1 MYLNICKI
9 KHTGSDEPSA
19 IIIFHTTYTK
29 TISDR
34 LFRFDKDQCS
44 FHSYYIFV
52 AVFGGMQSSRLN
64 FFFGLA
70 MGLTISLLLACLTSL
85 TSLKKTVHQTS
96 MIASD
101 SFRSFLDS
109 RSIMQVTK
117 NTGDMHDLLDRNLRP
132 VKPAMVDDTHYHH
145 GKLKKRQNKDFQSRV
160 RVKLSI
166 A

>member
-1 MYLNICKI
+1 MYLNICKV
-9 KHTGSDEPSA
+9 KHTGSDEPSV

-34 LFRFDKDQCS
+34 LFRFDNNQCS
-44 FHSYYIFV
+44 FHSYYMFV
-52 AVFGGMQSSRLN
+52 AVFGGMRSSRLN
-64 FFFGLA
+64 FCFGLA
-70 MGLTISLLLACLTSL
+70 MGLSISLLLAFLQASL
-85 TSLKKTVHQTS
+85 
-96 MIASD
+96 IAPN

-145 GKLKKRQNKDFQSRV
+145 GKL
-160 RVKLSI
+160 
-166 A
+166 

>member
-1 MYLNICKI
+1 MYLNIYRV

-34 LFRFDKDQCS
+34 LFRFDKNQCS

-52 AVFGGMQSSRLN
+52 AVFGGMHSSRLK

-70 MGLTISLLLACLTSL
+70 MGLTISLLLGCFTSL
-85 TSLKKTVHQTS
+85 TS
-96 MIASD
+96 MISSD
-101 SFRSFLDS
+101 SFRSFIVP
-109 RSIMQVTK
+109 RSTMQVTK
-117 NTGDMHDLLDRNLRP
+117 DTDDMHDLLHRNLRP
-132 VKPAMVDDTHYHH
+132 VKPPMLDDTHYHH
-145 GKLKKRQNKDFQSRV
+145 GKLQKRQNKHFQSRV

>member
-1 MYLNICKI
+1 MYLNICKV

-19 IIIFHTTYTK
+19 IIIFHTTYIK

-52 AVFGGMQSSRLN
+52 AVFGGMHSSRRN

-70 MGLTISLLLACLTSL
+70 MGLTISLLLGCFTSL
-85 TSLKKTVHQTS
+85 IS
-96 MIASD
+96 MISSD

-109 RSIMQVTK
+109 RSIVQVTK

-145 GKLKKRQNKDFQSRV
+145 GKL
-160 RVKLSI
+160 
-166 A
+166 